1 MHYPKQDKHEF
12 NQDTFLIMIESIESM
27 KTISG
32 LQISQNFKS
41 VMSLVERS
49 MEGGN
54 FDIWVHWSYRKNLDG
69 LGFSRGRSLIFFS
82 FNTLDE

>member
-1 MHYPKQDKHEF
+1 MHYPKQDKHGF
-12 NQDTFLIMIESIESM
+12 NQDTFLIMIESM

-32 LQISQNFKS
+32 PQISQNFKS

-69 LGFSRGRSLIFFS
+69 LGFSRGRSPIFFS